1 MPEAVSPAVLTD
13 REGRRTTAVSAG
25 AATDAT
31 PILFIHGVGLDH
43 TVWRPQIAAFA
54 GQRPVHAYDMMGHG
68 GSDRPGGKPDLA
80 DYAAQLVGVLDALEI
95 ERAHLVGHSMGA
107 MVALETALSRPERAA
122 SVTALNA
129 VYRRSAEQRAAVLR
143 RVAALEAGEAGPGV
157 EATLA
162 RWFASPVPPHL
173 ADEAERMRG
182 LLERADEEGY
192 ALAYRVFATADAAY
206 AGRLPGLSRP
216 ALFMTGQHDPN
227 STPEMTRAMAAAVP
241 GARGLVLSGER
252 HMMPLVGAARVNA
265 EIGRFLAGLEAEEA
279 AAAPKRFRN
288 ALGAFATGVT
298 VVTTLQENG
307 EPRGFTAN
315 SFSSVSLDPP
325 LVSICIARTASSHPV
340 FKAAPRFAVNI
351 LAQDQ
356 RDVSGVFASKR
367 PDKFEQVAWA
377 SGATGSPV
385 LEGCAAWF
393 DCRRHEVVSAGDHD
407 ILIGEVVDFDGSNR
421 LPLGYC
427 RGAYVEFGLAQEAVA
442 ASARSSEV
450 RAILESEGEILLVE
464 ERDGHFALPSA
475 SCLEPA
481 SDPKSLFGKLASL
494 SVSAELGFLFAV
506 YEDPG
511 MPGAPTSIVYR
522 GTFSGRAGSGA
533 RLWPV
538 ADLANC
544 PVRDPAVR
552 TMLDRYARERR
563 ENAFGVYAGNVT
575 AGTVQTLHPAP
586 AA

>member
-1 MPEAVSPAVLTD
+1 MPEVASRSVPTGGT
-13 REGRRTTAVSAG
+13 GRRTLIVSAG
-25 AATDAT
+25 AETGAT

-43 TVWRPQIAAFA
+43 TVWRPQMAAFA

-68 GSDRPGGKPDLA
+68 GSDGPAGKPELA
-80 DYAAQLVGVLDALEI
+80 DYAAQLVGVLDALKI
-95 ERAHLVGHSMGA
+95 GRAHLVGHSMGA
-107 MVALETALSRPERAA
+107 MVALEAALSHPERVG

-129 VYRRSAEQRAAVLR
+129 VYRRSAEQSRAVLR
-143 RVAALEAGEAGPGV
+143 RVEALEAGEAGPGV
-157 EATLA
+157 ETTLA
-162 RWFASPVPPHL
+162 RWFGSPVPPSL
-173 ADEAERMRG
+173 AEEAERMRA
-182 LLERADEEGY
+182 LLERADGRGY

-206 AGRLPGLSRP
+206 AERLPGLSVP

-227 STPEMTRAMAAAVP
+227 STPDMTRAMAAAVP

-265 EIGRFLAGLEAEEA
+265 EIARFLAGLETQEP

-298 VVTTLQENG
+298 VVTTLQEDG

-393 DCRRHEVVSAGDHD
+393 DCRLHQVVAAGDHD
-407 ILIGEVVDFDGSNR
+407 ILIGEVVDFDGSGR
-421 LPLGYC
+421 MPLGYC

-442 ASARSSEV
+442 AAARSIEV
-450 RAILESEGEILLVE
+450 KAILEAEGEILLVE
-464 ERDGHFALPSA
+464 AADGTLSLPA
-475 SCLEPA
+475 AHHLEPL
-481 SDPKSLFGKLASL
+481 SDPTSLHGKLAEL
-494 SVSAELGFLFAV
+494 GVAAELGFLFAV

-511 MPGAPTSIVYR
+511 APGAPTSIVYR
-522 GTFSGRAGSGA
+522 GAFSGTPGRGT

-538 ADLANC
+538 TELADC
-544 PVRDPAVR
+544 PVRDPASR
-552 TMLDRYARERR
+552 TMLERYARESR
-563 ENAFGVYAGNVT
+563 ENAFGVYSGNASEGRVY
-575 AGTVQTLHPAP
+575 ALRHDS

>member
-1 MPEAVSPAVLTD
+1 MPEATSPAILTD
-13 REGRRTTAVSAG
+13 REGRRTAILSGGAEAG
-25 AATDAT
+25 AT
-31 PILFIHGVGLDH
+31 PVLFIHGVGLDH
-43 TVWRPQIAAFA
+43 TVWRPQMAAFA

-68 GSDRPGGKPDLA
+68 GSDRPRGRPDLA
-80 DYAAQLVGVLDALEI
+80 DYAAQLVGVLDMLGI
-95 ERAHLVGHSMGA
+95 EQAHLVGHSMGA
-107 MVALETALSRPERAA
+107 MVALEAALSHPERAA

-129 VYRRSAEQRAAVLR
+129 VYRRTAEQRAAVLH
-143 RVAALEAGEAGPGV
+143 RVEALEAGEARPGV

-162 RWFASPVPPHL
+162 RWFDTPAPPDL
-173 ADEAERMRG
+173 ADEAERMRR
-182 LLERADEEGY
+182 LLERADEQGY
-192 ALAYRVFATADAAY
+192 ALAYRVFATADAVY
-206 AGRLPGLSRP
+206 AERLPRLSVP
-216 ALFMTGQHDPN
+216 ALFMTGQNDPN

-241 GARGLVLSGER
+241 GSRGLVLSGER

-265 EIGRFLAGLEAEEA
+265 EIARFIAALEAEEP

-340 FKAAPRFAVNI
+340 FSAAPHFAVNI

-367 PDKFEQVAWA
+367 PDKFEQVAWV

-385 LEGCAAWF
+385 LEKCAAWF
-393 DCRRHEVVSAGDHD
+393 DCRLHEVVAAGDHD
-407 ILIGEVVDFDGSNR
+407 ILIGEVVDFDGSSR
-421 LPLGYC
+421 MPLGYC

-450 RAILESEGEILLVE
+450 RAILESDGAILLIE
-464 ERDGHFALPSA
+464 ERDGRLALPSA
-475 SCLEPA
+475 PCLEPA
-481 SDPKSLFGKLASL
+481 SDPKSLHGRLASL
-494 SVSAELGFLFAV
+494 SVAAEFGFLFAV

-511 MPGAPTSIVYR
+511 TPGAPTSIVYR
-522 GTFSGRAGSGA
+522 GSFSGQAGPGT

-538 ADLANC
+538 GDLANC
-544 PVRDPAVR
+544 PIRDPAVR

-563 ENAFGVYAGNVT
+563 ENAFGVYAGNVS
-575 AGTVQTLHPAP
+575 AGMVQTLHPAS